1 MMRHSTLSVPGARLR
16 HTVRGD
22 GPVLLVIAG
31 GHHGIDAIEPLARHL
46 ADRYTVVTYDRR
58 GLSGSTTDAF
68 AKTLATHAED
78 ASHLLSGLAPEP
90 ALVYGTS
97 LGALIALELTTRHPE
112 RVAAVVAHEPPAA
125 SLLPEPGQGI
135 GRLLAVEG
143 TFRTHG
149 ADAAMRAFAAD
160 LDIDPGDSE
169 PDLPPRVPGPDR
181 LRDMEVLLT
190 YDLPAIRAHVLDPAA
205 LAGSPARIVA
215 AAGEK
220 TGRLWTH
227 TCAERLAGA
236 LGTRLETFPGGHNGY
251 VFRPRGTADRIH
263 EVLGVTRRT

>member
-1 MMRHSTLSVPGARLR
+1 M
-16 HTVRGD
+16 
-22 GPVLLVIAG
+22 LLLIAG
-31 GHHGIDAIEPLARHL
+31 GHHGVDATEPLARHL

-58 GLSGSTTDAF
+58 GLSGSAADAR

-78 ASHLLSGLAPEP
+78 ASRLLRGLAPGP

-97 LGALIALELTTRHPE
+97 LGALIALVLTMRHPE
-112 RVAAVVAHEPPAA
+112 QVAAVVAHEPPAA
-125 SLLPEPGQGI
+125 CLLPDPRQGTGQ
-135 GRLLAVEG
+135 LLAVEE
-143 TFRTHG
+143 TFRAHG

-160 LDIDPGDSE
+160 LDIDPADSE
-169 PDLPPRVPGPDR
+169 PDLPPRTPGPYR
-181 LRDMEVLLT
+181 VRNAEVLLT

-205 LAGSPARIVA
+205 LAASPARIVA

-220 TGRLWTH
+220 SGHLWTH
-227 TCAERLAGA
+227 TCAGLLAGA

-251 VFRPRGTADRIH
+251 VFRPRATADRIH